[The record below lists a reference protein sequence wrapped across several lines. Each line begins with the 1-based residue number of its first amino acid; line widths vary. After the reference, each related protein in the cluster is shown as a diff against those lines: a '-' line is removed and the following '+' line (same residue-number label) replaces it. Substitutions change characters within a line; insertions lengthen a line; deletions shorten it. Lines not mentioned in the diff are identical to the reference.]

1 MKRKALIISIIAII
15 ISLFS
20 ISYTFAANGK
30 MDNVANGI
38 RNFVGGAENIV
49 EDAGSAVGNTV
60 RDGMNTIG
68 NGAKDVENAG
78 ENIVGTATD
87 DNRDDNGYTATRTS
101 GTVDGNDGAGAST
114 NMYVW
119 WIVAVTAVGI
129 IVLLWSYFRE
139 KSQNNMYIDSNDR

>member
-38 RNFVGGAENIV
+38 RNFVGGAENVI

-78 ENIVGTATD
+78 ENVVGAAT
-87 DNRDDNGYTATRTS
+87 DNRDNNGYTATRTS
-101 GTVDGNDGAGAST
+101 GTTDGNDGAGVSS

-119 WIVAVTAVGI
+119 WIVGITAVGI
-129 IVLLWSYFRE
+129 IVLLWAYFRE
-139 KSQNNMYIDSNDR
+139 KSQSNMYIDSNDR